1 MKKRRPDMQ
10 WIEIMIKTTEEASDA
25 ICEMLAQLGAD
36 GIAVCDPYEIKRI
49 IEDPESLAYADEG
62 YVDSL
67 GTDVVIKA
75 YFAELDDG
83 LIRMGAKSDEY
94 IDPDGIGMIYDNIT
108 DKSMRADEALEELK
122 RRLGEIGEYLNVGDG
137 FVGSKYVKDEDWA
150 NNWKADY
157 KSFRISD
164 RVIICP
170 SWEETEFGADDVVI
184 RLDPGSAFGT
194 GTHETTSMCAEL
206 IDRYLSNVPDGK
218 LLDLGTGS
226 GILAI
231 IANKLGATDVE
242 AIDIDKLVVDVAID
256 NCEINGCSDIKCHT
270 GELRDAYE
278 GSYKII
284 IANIIADVIAAIVA
298 DVKDRLDDDGVFICS
313 GIINTKADRVRS
325 AIAACGMKI
334 VEEHEKNDWIAM
346 VVRK

>member
-1 MKKRRPDMQ
+1 MQ
-10 WIEIMIKTTEEASDA
+10 WIEILIKTTEDASDA

-49 IEDPESLAYADEG
+49 IDDPDSLAYADEG

-67 GTDVVIKA
+67 GTDVVIRA

-108 DKSMRADEALEELK
+108 DKSLKVDDAIAELK
-122 RRLGEIGEYLNVGDG
+122 RRLDEIGEFLDIGEG
-137 FVGSKYVKDEDWA
+137 FMSYKYVKDEDWA

-164 RVIICP
+164 RVVICP
-170 SWEETEFGADDVVI
+170 SWEDTEFAPEDVVI

-194 GTHETTSMCAEL
+194 GTHETTSMCAEF
-206 IDRYLSNVPDGK
+206 IDRYLDECGSGK

-231 IANKLGATDVE
+231 IAGKLGASDVE
-242 AIDIDKLVVDVAID
+242 AIDIDKLAVDVAID
-256 NCEINGCSDIKCHT
+256 NCAINGCGDIKCHT
-270 GELRDAYE
+270 GELKDAYE

-284 IANIIADVIAAIVA
+284 IANIIADVIAAIVP
-298 DVKDRLDDDGVFICS
+298 DVKSKLDPDGVFICS
-313 GIINTKADRVRS
+313 GIINTKADRVCN

-334 VEEHEKNDWIAM
+334 VEEHERNDWIAM
-346 VVRK
+346 VVKP